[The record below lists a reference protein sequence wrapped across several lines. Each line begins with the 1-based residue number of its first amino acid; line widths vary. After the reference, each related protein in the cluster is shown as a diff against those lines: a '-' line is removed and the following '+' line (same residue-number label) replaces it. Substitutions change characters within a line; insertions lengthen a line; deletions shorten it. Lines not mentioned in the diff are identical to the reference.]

1 MADKK
6 KIELLR
12 EQGVLNRDPESV
24 KEPLFKNDAFFDP
37 HDLVQVKYEMIRQVE
52 SEGKSVTDASEDFGF
67 SRPSFYQAKNSFE
80 DEGVIGLVPKKRG
93 PRHRHKLTEE
103 VLSYVNLR
111 LEKDGTAEIEDIVAE
126 IEEKFSV
133 TIHPRSIRRVLECKK
148 KRKRRGG
155 KNETGQ

>member
-12 EQGVLNRDPESV
+12 GQGVLNTDPESV
-24 KEPLFKNDAFFDP
+24 KEPLFKKDAFFDP
-37 HDLVQVKYEMIRQVE
+37 HDLVQVKYEMIRQVTR
-52 SEGKSVTDASEDFGF
+52 EGKSVTGASESFGF

-103 VLSYVNLR
+103 VLSFVNLR
-111 LEKDGTAEIEDIVAE
+111 LGQDGDPEIEDIAAE
-126 IEEKFSV
+126 IEEKFSIK
-133 TIHPRSIRRVLECKK
+133 IHPRSIRRALEDKK
-148 KRKRRGG
+148 KRKKQGR
-155 KNETGQ
+155 KK

>member
-12 EQGVLNRDPESV
+12 GQGVLNTDPESV
-24 KEPLFKNDAFFDP
+24 KEPLFKKDAFFDP
-37 HDLVQVKYEMIRQVE
+37 HDLVQVKYEMIRQVTR
-52 SEGKSVTDASEDFGF
+52 EGKSVTGASESFGF

-103 VLSYVNLR
+103 VLSFVNLR
-111 LEKDGTAEIEDIVAE
+111 LGQDRDAEIEDIAAE
-126 IEEKFSV
+126 IEEKFSIK
-133 TIHPRSIRRVLECKK
+133 IHPRSIRRALEDKK
-148 KRKRRGG
+148 KRKKQGR
-155 KNETGQ
+155 KK

>member
-12 EQGVLNRDPESV
+12 GQGVLNRDPESV
-24 KEPLFKNDAFFDP
+24 REPLFKKDAFFDP
-37 HDLVQVKYEMIRQVE
+37 HDLVQVKYEMIRQVTR
-52 SEGKSVTDASEDFGF
+52 EGKSVTGASESFGF

-111 LEKDGTAEIEDIVAE
+111 LGQDGDAEIEDIAAE
-126 IEEKFSV
+126 IEEKFSIK
-133 TIHPRSIRRVLECKK
+133 IHPRSIRRALEDKK
-148 KRKRRGG
+148 KRKKRGG
-155 KNETGQ
+155 KNDTGQ

>member
-12 EQGVLNRDPESV
+12 GQGVLNTDPESV
-24 KEPLFKNDAFFDP
+24 KEPLFKKDAFFDP
-37 HDLVQVKYEMIRQVE
+37 HDLVQVKYEMIRQVTR
-52 SEGKSVTDASEDFGF
+52 EGKSVTGASESFGF

-103 VLSYVNLR
+103 VLSFVNLR
-111 LEKDGTAEIEDIVAE
+111 LGQDRAPEIEDIASE
-126 IEEKFSV
+126 IEEKFSIK
-133 TIHPRSIRRVLECKK
+133 IHPRSIRRALEDVKK
-148 KRKRRGG
+148 TKKTGRK
-155 KNETGQ
+155 K

>member
-6 KIELLR
+6 KIVLLR

-24 KEPLFKNDAFFDP
+24 REPLFKKDPFFDP
-37 HDLVQVKYEMIRQVE
+37 HDLVQVKYEMIRQVTR
-52 SEGKSVTDASEDFGF
+52 EGKSVTGASGSFGF
-67 SRPSFYQAKNSFE
+67 SRPSFYQAKKFFE

-111 LEKDGTAEIEDIVAE
+111 LGQDGAPEIEDIATE
-126 IEEKFSV
+126 IEEKFSIK
-133 TIHPRSIRRVLECKK
+133 IHPRSIRRALEGKK
-148 KRKRRGG
+148 KRKKWGG

>member
-12 EQGVLNRDPESV
+12 GQGVLNRDPESV
-24 KEPLFKNDAFFDP
+24 REPLFKKDAFFDP
-37 HDLVQVKYEMIRQVE
+37 HDLVQVKYEMIRQVTR
-52 SEGKSVTDASEDFGF
+52 EGKSVTGASESFGF

-111 LEKDGTAEIEDIVAE
+111 LGQDGAPEIEDIAAE
-126 IEEKFSV
+126 IEEKFSIK
-133 TIHPRSIRRVLECKK
+133 IHPRSIRRALEDKK
-148 KRKRRGG
+148 KRKKRGG
-155 KNETGQ
+155 KNDTGQ